1 MADLQRALIIS
12 LLRSTAE
19 TWTICRASC
28 SLTGFSSH
36 HSFDRPAFAKS
47 CYEHGPLGGA
57 VGAGKRAEG
66 MGSPPI
72 LCCYLVGRENTLGCT
87 HWGQCK
93 KKKILYSHYLL
104 KWKSDL
110 LGLGSPRKDFLE
122 KVSLGFGLKEIGQV
136 WLKTLGGGF
145 RCQS

>member
-1 MADLQRALIIS
+1 MAPCGRSAESANHIITKIHSRNVDHLPSILFIDWVLLSPLI
-12 LLRSTAE
+12 
-19 TWTICRASC
+19 
-28 SLTGFSSH
+28 
-36 HSFDRPAFAKS
+36 RPAFAKS

-93 KKKILYSHYLL
+93 KKKNSIFTLL
-104 KWKSDL
+104 T
-110 LGLGSPRKDFLE
+110 
-122 KVSLGFGLKEIGQV
+122 KVEE
-136 WLKTLGGGF
+136 
-145 RCQS
+145 